1 MHKLTREQKIE
12 NYREILATLENKKLN
27 LENQINGVK
36 AKIERQERFLT
47 IDKAYSE
54 DQDL

>member
-12 NYREILATLENKKLN
+12 NYQEILATLENKKSN
-27 LENQINGVK
+27 LENQINGIK
-36 AKIERQERFLT
+36 AKIDHQEELLVVE
-47 IDKAYSE
+47 KANSE

>member
-36 AKIERQERFLT
+36 AKIERQEKFLT